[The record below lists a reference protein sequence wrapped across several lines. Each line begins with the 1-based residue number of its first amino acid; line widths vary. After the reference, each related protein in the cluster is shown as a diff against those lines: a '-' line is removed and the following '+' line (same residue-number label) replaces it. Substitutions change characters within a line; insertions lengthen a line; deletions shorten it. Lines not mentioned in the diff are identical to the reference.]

1 MTNSATATWDGI
13 KVDDFFNNLLD
24 NTRAQTID
32 GDLRL
37 KSATLTGGLEK
48 SNLPS
53 AVNKINSVDVV
64 DINSRA
70 LRIDQGTSALRDV
83 TFDTIVANADADGV
97 VLGGKFHGVDLS
109 ADAVTRTRTSTLE
122 IDVAHTFSGSITTSG
137 EVSKVISC

>member
-1 MTNSATATWDGI
+1 M
-13 KVDDFFNNLLD
+13 
-24 NTRAQTID
+24 
-32 GDLRL
+32 

-48 SNLPS
+48 SNLPL
-53 AVNKINSVDVV
+53 AVNKINSVDIV

-70 LRIDQGTSALRDV
+70 LRTDRGTSALRDV
-83 TFDTIVANADADGV
+83 TFDTVVANADADGI

-137 EVSKVISC
+137 EVSKVISR